1 MTRTPRAVMTSN
13 GPNTMRATE
22 RPAYIDLDDIR
33 TTQKKR
39 GIGPKRI
46 EKTMHIYAINE
57 IRLDW
62 LYVLLGYDCSQNSSF
77 QQGQSPS
84 PSSPGVTL
92 STSRA
97 RCYVLEG
104 LTSYSSDL
112 DMESVLHERQVLM
125 YIYCDA
131 TEPFNASDV
140 SRAIFFA
147 LSIYNSPISL
157 ICILPALRILAS
169 SSLSLFH

>member
-1 MTRTPRAVMTSN
+1 MRTLRAVMTSN
-13 GPNTMRATE
+13 GSTTMRTTE

-62 LYVLLGYDCSQNSSF
+62 LHVLSGYDCSQNSSF

-84 PSSPGVTL
+84 PSSPEVTL

-104 LTSYSSDL
+104 LASYSSDL

-147 LSIYNSPISL
+147 LLYTIHQFFF
-157 ICILPALRILAS
+157 ICILNTL
-169 SSLSLFH
+169 